1 MRPSLLRWSTV
12 LLSLIA
18 HSNAAGVSSSGGA
31 GHALLFHDH
40 GVVLRNFKDFP
51 STEMT
56 FEAWVS
62 TSDYCHASTL
72 MSYALD
78 SHSSD
83 EHQQVSDFNHFVI
96 FDLRNILACHDF
108 EYIDLW
114 PDPEKQSCN
123 SAFNRT
129 DTASVVERDPIW
141 HHLAVTWTQRD
152 NGMTKIYLDGLIMAE
167 TPSKRTS
174 PLRSGGALM
183 LGGEQDCYGG
193 CTDAGQGYYGLLD
206 EVRIWNRARSQ
217 EEILTT
223 MRVTSLKNEPNLV
236 AYWQFNDPD
245 EHPGVVQAHLVAKD
259 SSGHGNDL
267 PLINPPTRIDD
278 KIEQG
283 GKHFDTSAL
292 SFQNNYALATEIT
305 NMPTRD
311 LTVEFWGRTPKYENN
326 NGSVH
331 QEFLSFATH
340 LPGEH
345 NDFDDSIF
353 VDDAILIEK
362 YMEEFGKTR
371 HLYNL
376 PRDFKTLGSVSVHIN
391 ANRQGNGNRFDH
403 WLDYALDW
411 TDNNWHHLAVTWR
424 WDDGE
429 TQLYFD
435 GNPQTPF
442 WRSDGGMLDNQDPGK
457 GGVEKKIGGH
467 TSREGAGALVLG
479 QQQECYGGCFSPEW
493 ALDGDMANVRI
504 WDRVLSQDDI
514 KGGMFSINPSNTN
527 GLQHNFHFSSA
538 NVKDN
543 KAKDTQGNAMLDLW
557 ADAPRWEYS
566 TAPLAD
572 ANGRPLD
579 APQAGA
585 GGSAMYLSDQQV
597 LMLSNFKNFPTKAIT
612 VEFWMW
618 SVDACRQGTPF
629 SYATG
634 GYNDNDNTFLL
645 FNYQNWGVSV
655 LEDEG
660 TYDDHRSGIASTDG
674 QWHHIAVTW
683 SSSDGQ
689 VNLYDNGR
697 KVWTVTRSKGKEIP
711 SGGTLVIGREQ
722 DCQGGCFDS
731 MVGGKGKVDPVSGRE
746 YGPQDFFGVIDEMRI
761 WKTVRTPKQIEQSMA
776 VALHRTG
783 TSGGHFNDPS
793 IKLNDPDLVAYWN
806 FDEGQGYQV
815 KDQTSN
821 GHHLHAANMPQW
833 QVVRWLSVC
842 GDGVIEGVEECDDG
856 NTKSGD
862 GCSAFCQVEDN
873 FECDREN
880 PSHCWHS
887 QGARHTHA
895 EIPQDATK
903 GGGTSSSSSGSG
915 TSAGRITGIVV
926 GTAVGILAAGIAV
939 LAWVKRDVIF
949 DAFPML
955 DDALESLRSRL
966 RGDGGGSG
974 PRFAGLDTLDPE
986 ENLEL
991 APDFVSANRGRY
1003 ETLPGGR
1010 QNGL

>member
-1 MRPSLLRWSTV
+1 
-12 LLSLIA
+12 
-18 HSNAAGVSSSGGA
+18 
-31 GHALLFHDH
+31 
-40 GVVLRNFKDFP
+40 
-51 STEMT
+51 
-56 FEAWVS
+56 
-62 TSDYCHASTL
+62 
-72 MSYALD
+72 
-78 SHSSD
+78 
-83 EHQQVSDFNHFVI
+83 
-96 FDLRNILACHDF
+96 
-108 EYIDLW
+108 
-114 PDPEKQSCN
+114 
-123 SAFNRT
+123 
-129 DTASVVERDPIW
+129 
-141 HHLAVTWTQRD
+141 
-152 NGMTKIYLDGLIMAE
+152 
-167 TPSKRTS
+167 
-174 PLRSGGALM
+174 
-183 LGGEQDCYGG
+183 
-193 CTDAGQGYYGLLD
+193 
-206 EVRIWNRARSQ
+206 
-217 EEILTT
+217 
-223 MRVTSLKNEPNLV
+223 
-236 AYWQFNDPD
+236 
-245 EHPGVVQAHLVAKD
+245 
-259 SSGHGNDL
+259 
-267 PLINPPTRIDD
+267 
-278 KIEQG
+278 
-283 GKHFDTSAL
+283 
-292 SFQNNYALATEIT
+292 
-305 NMPTRD
+305 
-311 LTVEFWGRTPKYENN
+311 
-326 NGSVH
+326 
-331 QEFLSFATH
+331 
-340 LPGEH
+340 
-345 NDFDDSIF
+345 
-353 VDDAILIEK
+353 
-362 YMEEFGKTR
+362 
-371 HLYNL
+371 
-376 PRDFKTLGSVSVHIN
+376 
-391 ANRQGNGNRFDH
+391 
-403 WLDYALDW
+403 
-411 TDNNWHHLAVTWR
+411 
-424 WDDGE
+424 
-429 TQLYFD
+429 
-435 GNPQTPF
+435 
-442 WRSDGGMLDNQDPGK
+442 
-457 GGVEKKIGGH
+457 
-467 TSREGAGALVLG
+467 
-479 QQQECYGGCFSPEW
+479 
-493 ALDGDMANVRI
+493 
-504 WDRVLSQDDI
+504 DDI